1 MKDDHD
7 GGGGRAI
14 LSAVIILLLVLIF
27 VAFGK
32 TIVRNVNGGY
42 ERVKTIHNAS
52 NGQLDY

>member
-14 LSAVIILLLVLIF
+14 LGAVIVLLLVLVF

-32 TIVRNVNGGY
+32 TIVRNVNSGY
-42 ERVKTIHNAS
+42 NRVDIINNAS
-52 NGQLDY
+52 NGNLDN

>member
-14 LSAVIILLLVLIF
+14 LGAVIILLLVLIF